1 MDAPTRCIFRMSRW
15 RKNHERRIRQLAHVA
30 LRGHEVTDRRHGA
43 CRMPEHRQRR
53 STQRTTMSDVA
64 RIAEV
69 SPSTVSL
76 FLRDPDAVSER
87 RRLRIQRAID
97 TLRYVPNR
105 MAGSLAAAS
114 TRVVGVIVPSL
125 VNSFFSETVSTLQTA
140 LMAQGYQI
148 LIGHTSY
155 DPTREEELV
164 RTFLSWS
171 PSGIVL
177 TGLGHSRATRQML
190 EGSSVPVVEMWET
203 GPQPIDLMV
212 GFSHADVGRL
222 QARHLIDRGCR
233 AIAFLGAELGRDARA
248 SQRAQGYSDVLN
260 SHSGQAP
267 PEIVT
272 ADAQSASA
280 GALAFAALH
289 DRRPELDGV
298 VFSNDI
304 LALGALS
311 EAQRRGIAIPEQM
324 RMIGFGGL
332 DYTSQHVADLSTIV
346 PPQREIGDHA
356 AALLLA
362 RIEGRPCPTRIILDP
377 VPVFRRSTDP
387 AVATQDQP
395 SPRTQPA
402 RAP

>member
-1 MDAPTRCIFRMSRW
+1 MT
-15 RKNHERRIRQLAHVA
+15 
-30 LRGHEVTDRRHGA
+30 
-43 CRMPEHRQRR
+43 EHRQRR

-76 FLRDPDAVSER
+76 FLREPDAVSEAR
-87 RRLRIQRAID
+87 RQRIQRAID

-105 MAGSLAAAS
+105 MAGALAAAS
-114 TRVVGVIVPSL
+114 TQVVGVIVPSL
-125 VNSFFSETVSTLQTA
+125 VNSFFAETVSALQSA
-140 LMAQGYQI
+140 LMAEGYQI
-148 LIGHTSY
+148 LIGHTNY
-155 DPTREEELV
+155 DEAREEELV

-190 EGSSVPVVEMWET
+190 EGSSVPVVEMWEV

-222 QARHLIDRGCR
+222 QTRHLIERGCR
-233 AIAFLGAELGRDARA
+233 AVAFVGAQLDKDARA
-248 SQRAQGYSDVLN
+248 AQRAQGYCDVLN
-260 SHSGQAP
+260 SHSGQAQ
-267 PEIVT
+267 PEIVV

-280 GALAFAALH
+280 GAVVFGELL

-304 LALGALS
+304 LALGALM
-311 EAQRRGIAIPEQM
+311 EAQRRNIAIPEQL

-332 DYTSQHVADLSTIV
+332 DLSSERVADLSTIV
-346 PPQREIGDHA
+346 PPRREIGEHVA
-356 AALLLA
+356 EMLLA
-362 RIEGRPCPTRIILDP
+362 RIAQRDTPTRIILDP
-377 VPVFRRSTDP
+377 VPVFRRSTD
-387 AVATQDQP
+387 ACT
-395 SPRTQPA
+395 A
-402 RAP
+402 RKCAG